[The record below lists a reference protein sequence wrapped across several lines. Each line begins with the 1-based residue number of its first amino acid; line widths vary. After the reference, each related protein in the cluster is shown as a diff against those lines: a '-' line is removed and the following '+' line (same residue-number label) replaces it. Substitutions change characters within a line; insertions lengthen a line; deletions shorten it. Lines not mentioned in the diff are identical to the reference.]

1 MPEAG
6 FARLEFDRP
15 KSRTQHEREGKS
27 LRRAVEALVMAFPGI
42 RRLPDDDLVV
52 EAAVELGFQPHDL
65 VAVQVAIGH
74 RELDLVIVPTRI
86 RRRDGMSL
94 FFELKSAAAV
104 AGRTVI
110 LVPESFVRR
119 EPRLTNAFVIAEAA
133 ETAVG
138 ATDRM
143 RMLVH
148 LIESGGSAPL
158 LDLAGLVSSGDPVAG
173 VLGLVVEGGLHMDL
187 DARLMPSSQVHLVEP
202 GV

>member
-1 MPEAG
+1 MLEANS
-6 FARLEFDRP
+6 ARMQSEPCKWR
-15 KSRTQHEREGKS
+15 SQQEREGKS
-27 LRRAVEALVMAFPGI
+27 LRRAAEALVMAYPGI
-42 RRLPDDDLVV
+42 RRLPDDHGIEETAAELGLEPHELVV
-52 EAAVELGFQPHDL
+52 VP
-65 VAVQVAIGH
+65 VAIGH
-74 RELDLVIVPTRI
+74 RAVDLVVVPTRT
-86 RRRDGMSL
+86 RRRGGMPL
-94 FFELKSAAAV
+94 FFELKASAATI
-104 AGRTVI
+104 GRTVV

-148 LIESGGSAPL
+148 LIENGGSAPL
-158 LDLAGLVSSGDPVAG
+158 LDLAGLVNSVDPVAG

-202 GV
+202 GL